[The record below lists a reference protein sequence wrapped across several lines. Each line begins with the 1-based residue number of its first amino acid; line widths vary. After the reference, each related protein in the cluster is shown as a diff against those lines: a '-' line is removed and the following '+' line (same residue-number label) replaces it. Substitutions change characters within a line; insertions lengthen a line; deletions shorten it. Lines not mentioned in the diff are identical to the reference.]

1 MTTRAKSA
9 AADPASEPAGSAV
22 TALRPRQVLL
32 VTGLSG
38 AGHTTALK
46 VLEDLGYEAV
56 DNLPLFLLGGLT
68 GDVGGAE
75 IRPMAIGVD
84 SRTRDFTATALIEHR
99 DRLQADPGLAVRLL
113 YLDCGEES
121 LRRRFTETRRRHP
134 LALDRPVDD
143 GIRRERQLLGPLRE
157 AADLVIDTTDLA
169 IGDLRRLLRGHF
181 GLDHRPAAAITIV
194 SFSYRNGLPREAD
207 LVFDVRFL
215 RNPHYDPTLRPLT
228 GRDAEVGQFIAT
240 DPAFA
245 PFFASLTQLLLPL
258 LPSFERE
265 GKSYLTIAVGCTGG
279 RHRSVF
285 VAERLGAWLA
295 AQDRPAIV
303 RHRDTAGLSS
313 EES

>member
-56 DNLPLFLLGGLT
+56 DNLPLFLLGGLA

-84 SRTRDFTATALIEHR
+84 SRTRDFTAAALAEHR
-99 DRLQADPGLAVRLL
+99 DRLKSDPGLEVRLL
-113 YLDCGEES
+113 YLDCGDEA

-143 GIRRERQLLGPLRE
+143 GIRRERALLAPLRE
-157 AADLVIDTTDLA
+157 SADLVIDTTDLD

-215 RNPHYDPTLRPLT
+215 RNPHYDPALRPLT
-228 GRDAEVGQFIAT
+228 GRDAEVGQFVAA

-245 PFFASLTQLLLPL
+245 PFFTSLTQLLLPL

-303 RHRDTAGLSS
+303 RHRDTAGLSV